1 MINEKD
7 KNGYYEFILVNEN
20 NNKTHIDIFSPFA
33 FNFSSLKEMIYLGAS
48 QSQSI
53 LTCEPNIINLN
64 NKYKILSDENDKQN
78 IYVGTSLS
86 DENGNI
92 NLGESIIRLYLTPSQ
107 KYKTLSV
114 NGKIKMQ
121 IEFLEVCS
129 DMNINFMADDG
140 TNKLIQIQNNQSKTL
155 IIEEEIDFNLSTI
168 SINFFKTQK
177 PQRYIKISKIIL
189 NDLEKFSREQVKNYN
204 IIEEAD
210 ITNASL
216 IRNKLEFEIDN
227 LGYDWIDYK
236 EYVKNHK
243 NKVINVVFNTF
254 KDKKI
259 FLGEYIVQDIKYS
272 KANFKYVC
280 EDNYSYND
288 IFYQP
293 YTYQAWGVSS
303 WIKEILNT
311 ADSIFEGDFDY
322 FENLKLSGFLYK
334 NKRIDII
341 RNLCQTARSLIKI
354 NKKLDINAINFKI
367 KQMNDY
373 KSKQIDYLLPR
384 NQIIDENIQAE
395 QNNLEVNVYD
405 YTQGNIEEEFETT
418 IDYKLKDMTYE
429 LDSHDWPL
437 YYGYYKINFENPYE
451 ADSYNIISTNTY
463 LGNEI
468 QTDRFGAE
476 CEIDK
481 SNRKSYSAIV
491 KFKLFLFV
499 SSNQL
504 LQMLENPYHATLKLK
519 GNRKSP
525 QVYKKL
531 FYGNEN
537 IKNTQNIDNL
547 NLTQTY
553 QINFDIDAIGQYYY
567 DIINSDKI
575 SLQIVKNPYLEIG
588 DIVGYTSKNGHK
600 LKFIITKIE
609 TNQSINQNIEG
620 VVINE

>member
-20 NNKTHIDIFSPFA
+20 NNKTHIDIFSPFT
-33 FNFSSLKEMIYLGAS
+33 FNFSSLKEMIFLGAS

-92 NLGESIIRLYLTPSQ
+92 NLGESVIRLYLTSSQ

-129 DMNINFMADDG
+129 DMSINFISDDG
-140 TNKLIQIQNNQSKTL
+140 TNKLIEIQNNQSKTL
-155 IIEEEIDFNLSTI
+155 IIEEKIDFNLSTI

-189 NDLEKFSREQVKNYN
+189 NDLEKFSREKVNNYN
-204 IIEEAD
+204 IIEETD
-210 ITNASL
+210 ITNVSL
-216 IRNKLEFEIDN
+216 IKNKVEFEIDN

-236 EYVKNHK
+236 EYVKKHK
-243 NKVINVVFNTF
+243 NKVINIVFNTF

-272 KANFKYVC
+272 KDNFKYVC

-288 IFYQP
+288 IYYQP
-293 YTYQAWGVSS
+293 YTYQAWGVSD
-303 WIKEILNT
+303 WIQEILNT
-311 ADSIFEGDFDY
+311 PDNLFEGDIDY
-322 FENLKLSGFLYK
+322 FNNLTLSGFLYK
-334 NKRIDII
+334 NKKIDII

-367 KQMNDY
+367 KQLNDY
-373 KSKQIDYLLPR
+373 KSKQIDYFLPR

-395 QNNLEVNVYD
+395 QKNLEVNVYD
-405 YTQGNIEEEFETT
+405 YTQGNTEEEFETT
-418 IDYKLKDMTYE
+418 FDFKLKDMTYGIE
-429 LDSHDWPL
+429 EEHGWPM
-437 YYGYYKINFENPYE
+437 YYGHYKINFENPYD
-451 ADSYNIISTNTY
+451 ADSYDIISSNIY
-463 LGNEI
+463 LGNDIQIGSFLPEYEI
-468 QTDRFGAE
+468 N
-476 CEIDK
+476 K
-481 SNRKSYSAIV
+481 NNRKSYSATV
-491 KFKLFLFV
+491 KFTLIV
-499 SSNQL
+499 S
-504 LQMLENPYHATLKLK
+504 MDVTPFFENPYHATLKLK
-519 GNRKSP
+519 GTRKSP
-525 QVYKKL
+525 QVFKKL

-537 IKNTQNIDNL
+537 IENSQTIDNL

-553 QINFDIDAIGQYYY
+553 QIYFDIDAIGQYYY